1 MDNWRQAV
9 LTGEQRPLMT
19 PPDRVPPAAL
29 GAVAYRK
36 PAAVLLALRNH
47 VVGRATFDQAFRAYT
62 ASWAFKHPTPAD
74 FFRSIESSTGEDLAW
89 FWRGFFYTNDVL
101 DIGIDTATT
110 ISSDGKNIAIIQLRK
125 HSSIPFPVEMR
136 LKLADGTTQDVHLP
150 VDIWYLGDVYTAT
163 IPVRAKLAGARL
175 WPDGTVPDFNSSN
188 DTWGAAPPADKPG
201 PVSTG
206 GLVSAVTVQQ
216 P

>member
-1 MDNWRQAV
+1 MGEWRAT
-9 LTGEQRPLMT
+9 LLSGEQRPLIM

-29 GAVAYRK
+29 GTIGYRK
-36 PAAVLLALRNH
+36 PAAALLALRNH
-47 VVGRATFDQAFRAYT
+47 VVGRAAFDMAFREYA

-89 FWRGFFYTNDVL
+89 FWRGFFYTDDVL

-110 ISSDGKNIAIIQLRK
+110 VSTDGRNIAMIQLRK
-125 HSSIPFPVEMR
+125 HTSIPFPVELR
-136 LKLADGTTQDVHLP
+136 LKLADGSTQDVKLP
-150 VDIWYLGDVYTAT
+150 VDIWFLGDRYTAT
-163 IPVRAKLAGARL
+163 IPVRAPLAGARL

-188 DTWGAAPPADKPG
+188 DTWGTPPAADKPG

-206 GLVSAVTVQQ
+206 GVVTSMSTQ